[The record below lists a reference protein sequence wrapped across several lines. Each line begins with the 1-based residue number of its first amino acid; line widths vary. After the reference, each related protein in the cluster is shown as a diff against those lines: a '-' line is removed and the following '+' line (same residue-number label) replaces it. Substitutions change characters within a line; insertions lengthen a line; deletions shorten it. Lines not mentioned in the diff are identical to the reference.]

1 MFCQLGNQ
9 MIPLGGVWSTFTC
22 KPTSPKLVSPANIL
36 TDFYTPSQYPPA
48 LINRGPLTRQPG
60 SAPTTHSPLELFK
73 LINPNPAH
81 LASPIPSHEN
91 YNVGCYPWFPLTL
104 SASNWPWCFPMW
116 PCKAW
121 CTRSSWE
128 LSQEWVLTPVGTV
141 FSMAITPCVPC
152 DHLYKETTYGSSFPC
167 SLCPRIPGHQK
178 VTKSRDIKKSV
189 PLDLLHHP
197 CRLTLTS
204 PSNRILPLLE
214 NVLRGPT
221 VSPVHPALG
230 CGKSV
235 PQVCAWLN
243 PNGRLGPPSLLHC
256 GSFHRYVKSRG
267 VPGCVLIPKVRKPLT
282 PWLRA
287 LKGSVAKGHIPA
299 T

>member
-1 MFCQLGNQ
+1 MCSSSVLELVDSFSF
-9 MIPLGGVWSTFTC
+9 WSLRFLYHPQDT
-22 KPTSPKLVSPANIL
+22 
-36 TDFYTPSQYPPA
+36 
-48 LINRGPLTRQPG
+48 TRQLSLPLDHW
-60 SAPTTHSPLELFK
+60 SLHSSSS
-73 LINPNPAH
+73 
-81 LASPIPSHEN
+81 LA
-91 YNVGCYPWFPLTL
+91 CR
-104 SASNWPWCFPMW
+104 
-116 PCKAW
+116 K
-121 CTRSSWE
+121 
-128 LSQEWVLTPVGTV
+128 
-141 FSMAITPCVPC
+141 TPCVPC

-235 PQVCAWLN
+235 PQVCA
-243 PNGRLGPPSLLHC
+243 
-256 GSFHRYVKSRG
+256 
-267 VPGCVLIPKVRKPLT
+267 
-282 PWLRA
+282 
-287 LKGSVAKGHIPA
+287 
-299 T
+299 